1 MLNENQLKTKLETTI
16 EAYKN
21 IFGSAP
27 ELGAMLQVLEDAIEK
42 RQMEVLTS
50 RLTDQR
56 ADKELLG
63 LRDIVSEMTKT
74 TSAPKKVT
82 KKKKVDKEY
91 VPNPEIYAKN

>member
-74 TSAPKKVT
+74 TSAPKKAA
-82 KKKKVDKEY
+82 KKKQVDKEY